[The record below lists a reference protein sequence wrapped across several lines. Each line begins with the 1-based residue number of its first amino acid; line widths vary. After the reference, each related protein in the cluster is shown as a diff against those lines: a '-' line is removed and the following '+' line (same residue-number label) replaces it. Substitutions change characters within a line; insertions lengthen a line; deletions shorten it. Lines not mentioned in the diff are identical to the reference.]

1 MYMMSIL
8 VKKMDLN
15 KYPLVKNNVMGSAFG
30 EKMVNV
36 YSEAKIVL
44 NIHNPSV
51 PSGGNMRLFEIPA
64 TKSFQIA
71 DKCPKDWFINDDEI
85 VLFKD
90 NKDLLDKVSLQIGS
104 IHKHL
109 SYLLWF

>member
-1 MYMMSIL
+1 MADATEYQNL
-8 VKKMDLN
+8 FCLKHGENKR
-15 KYPLVKNNVMGSAFG
+15 KYPLLKNNVMGSAYG
-30 EKMVNV
+30 EKMVNI

-71 DKCPKDWFINDDEI
+71 DKCPKDWFINGDEI

-90 NKDLLDKVSLQIGS
+90 KNAKGS
-104 IHKHL
+104 FIIFL
-109 SYLLWF
+109 